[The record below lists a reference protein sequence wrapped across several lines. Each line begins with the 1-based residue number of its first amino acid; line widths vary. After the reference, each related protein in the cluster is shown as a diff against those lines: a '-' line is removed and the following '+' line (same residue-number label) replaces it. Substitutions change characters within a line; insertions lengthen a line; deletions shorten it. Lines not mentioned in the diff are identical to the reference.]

1 MVRDLAHGLARPE
14 RLPSRALVV
23 RSSMYGLII
32 IAFSL
37 AAQGLHPGAYIGV
50 SVTPVPFIAFTA
62 AGFWGARRTDTFT
75 GGMWT
80 CLIIGLVSSTTVLWD
95 KLLFGIFPFY
105 DAWSF
110 LLGLLMAAGF
120 CIVPGIIGSIAGAA
134 ASRDR
139 ATRV

>member
-1 MVRDLAHGLARPE
+1 
-14 RLPSRALVV
+14 
-23 RSSMYGLII
+23 MYGLII

-37 AAQGLHPGAYIGV
+37 AAQTLNPGAYIGM

-62 AGFWGARRTDTFT
+62 AGFWGARATGMFA

-95 KLLFGIFPFY
+95 KVLFGVFPFY

-110 LLGLLMAAGF
+110 VLAMLIAAGF
-120 CIVPGIIGSIAGAA
+120 CIVPGTIGSIAGAA
-134 ASRDR
+134 TSRGR